1 MPEPT
6 KSTEEPKTDDQQAS
20 GNATTPEGGE
30 VPGNGAATTEVEGG
44 GQAED
49 ALPEWAR
56 KELTKVRGEAGR
68 YRTQLRDAQAAL
80 EAAKTPEEF
89 AAATTSL
96 TEKVGLLEE
105 QLLREQVARKYEL
118 PDELAELLK
127 GKTASELEAVAKTL
141 QKYAPATESVVLG
154 GGLTPDDGDDGEM
167 DPRKL
172 ARRTRR
178 S

>member
-6 KSTEEPKTDDQQAS
+6 QSIEEPKTDDQQAAGS
-20 GNATTPEGGE
+20 ATTPEGGT
-30 VPGNGAATTEVEGG
+30 VSGDGATTPEVEGD

-49 ALPEWAR
+49 ELPEWAR
-56 KELTKVRGEAGR
+56 KELKKVRGEAAN
-68 YRTQLRDAQAAL
+68 YRTQLRDAQDTL
-80 EAAKTPEEF
+80 KNAKTPEEF
-89 AAATTSL
+89 QAATASL
-96 TEKVGLLEE
+96 TEKLGDLEA

-118 PDELAELLK
+118 PDELAVLLK
-127 GKTASELEAVAKTL
+127 GKTSEELEAVAKTL

-178 S
+178 